1 MMIQISQTTLDFK
14 NHQVKMKYKQDVKNH
29 SLPSA
34 AILPTFSRSGR
45 EKKKIHYLK
54 ANNLTSSG
62 SHLL

>member
-1 MMIQISQTTLDFK
+1 MMIQISQTTPDFK
-14 NHQVKMKYKQDVKNH
+14 NHQVKMKYKQDVKKR

-45 EKKKIHYLK
+45 GKKKFAYLK